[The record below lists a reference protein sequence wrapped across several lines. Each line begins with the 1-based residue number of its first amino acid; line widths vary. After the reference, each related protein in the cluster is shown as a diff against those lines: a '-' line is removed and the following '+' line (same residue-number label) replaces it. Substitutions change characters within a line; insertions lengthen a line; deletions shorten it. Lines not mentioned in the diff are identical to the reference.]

1 MNVPDELRFL
11 ALLVHRGHLPH
22 DRAAALADSVQRG
35 HSLDGL
41 LVDQLGWEASHV
53 EKLRRTQGGEI
64 PDLPGFELLGKLG
77 TGGTADVFRALE
89 KKTRRMLALKV
100 LKPEAARSDA
110 TRKSFI
116 AEAKL
121 LETLEHPGLV
131 KGYGVARSGNTF
143 FSRMELVDG
152 STLLE
157 HLDGGRAFPEDAAL
171 RILLDVSDVLH
182 YLQSKG
188 TVHRDVKP
196 GNIMLANSGKVKL
209 IDLGFAAEQGAA
221 AAQGQA
227 VGTKEYLP
235 PEAALGGAAADMR
248 SDIYSLGVTLFHLV
262 VGKLPFESSDDRE
275 VLRMQIMQ
283 SLSSPELKGRGLSP
297 YVQYFVEKMM
307 AKDKAVRYQSWEELT
322 GDIRAQLQGRQSL
335 DFRSQPGP
343 AGSGRRPGPPP
354 ARGRRR

>member
-1 MNVPDELRFL
+1 MTVPDELRFL
-11 ALLVHRGHLPH
+11 AVLVHRGHLPH
-22 DRAAALADSVQRG
+22 ERAASLAGEVQRG
-35 HSLDGL
+35 RALDDL
-41 LVDQLGWEASHV
+41 LVETLGWEPAQV

-64 PDLPGFELLGKLG
+64 PELPGYEILGKLG

-89 KKTRRMLALKV
+89 KKTNRVLALKV
-100 LKPEAARSDA
+100 LKPDSARSEA

-131 KGYGVARSGNTF
+131 RGFGVARSGNTF
-143 FSRMELVDG
+143 FNRMELIDG
-152 STLLE
+152 TTLLE
-157 HLDGGRAFPEDAAL
+157 HLDAGRPFTEEAAL
-171 RILLDVSDVLH
+171 RILLEVSEVLQ

-196 GNIMLANSGKVKL
+196 GNIMLSNNSRVKL
-209 IDLGFAAEQGAA
+209 IDLGFAAEQGAGA
-221 AAQGQA
+221 TEEGQA
-227 VGTKEYLP
+227 VGTVAYLS
-235 PEAALGGAAADMR
+235 PEAALGGAEADMR

-297 YVQYFVEKMM
+297 YLQYFVEKMM
-307 AKDKAVRYQSWEELT
+307 AKDKDVRYQTWEELT
-322 GDIRAQLQGRQSL
+322 SDIRGQLEGRDKM
-335 DFRSQPGP
+335 DFRSGP
-343 AGSGRRPGPPP
+343 ATGGRRPGPPP